1 MSWEATQ
8 RRKMASLV
16 LPPRKLKLQTSCRPK
31 SMLKCVSLLSH
42 FFDVMRV
49 FCERGVNETD
59 REVVCARS
67 YRRLVSHPKI
77 GFECEGVRSFKQ
89 ILKIRIRWHCKEKRA
104 SWAWFALFLLLIKK
118 CLLLFGNTGN
128 NKKTNKISNSTSP
141 LSLLLLLLLL
151 LLHLLPPKIQ
161 NLLRCDLC
169 AVFLRAGVI
178 ETEKSGHVRHV

>member
-49 FCERGVNETD
+49 FCDRGVNETD

-128 NKKTNKISNSTSP
+128 NKKQIKSRI
-141 LSLLLLLLLL
+141 
-151 LLHLLPPKIQ
+151 LPPLFLYYCCCCCCFYTCFLQKSKIYF
-161 NLLRCDLC
+161 
-169 AVFLRAGVI
+169 AVICVLFFLERGLS
-178 ETEKSGHVRHV
+178 KP